1 MRKKERDEIN
11 AFLTPFME
19 EINFLNQRRL
29 REMKTEGKISKSLE
43 NKLENLKK
51 RIKDAKAFEEERRNR
66 L

>member
-19 EINFLNQRRL
+19 EINFLNQRRIKEVKDL
-29 REMKTEGKISKSLE
+29 GKVTPGLE
-43 NKLENLKK
+43 RKLENLKK
-51 RIKDAKAFEEERRNR
+51 RIKEAKAFEEERRNR